1 MDIYNYLLYGNNDV
15 PCDKTMAFA
24 YGPKLIKAY
33 YILGQYL
40 AENLYLDEICSTCD
54 QLLDWVNQIA
64 NCQE

>member
-1 MDIYNYLLYGNNDV
+1 LDIYNYLLYGNNDV

-54 QLLDWVNQIA
+54 QLLD
-64 NCQE
+64 